1 MGISEKI
8 MEALKSGILMNERL
22 TVFIAKVDRMD
33 SDLRKVN
40 ERLIRLET
48 MAELAQAK
56 SSQSLPESAPK

>member
-56 SSQSLPESAPK
+56 PSQSLPESAPK